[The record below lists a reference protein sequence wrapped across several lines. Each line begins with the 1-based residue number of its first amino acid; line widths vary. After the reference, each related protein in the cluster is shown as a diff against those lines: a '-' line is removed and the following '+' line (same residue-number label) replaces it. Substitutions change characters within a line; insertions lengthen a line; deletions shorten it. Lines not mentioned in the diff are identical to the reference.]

1 MAKAVGDKVTELDYN
16 TLQSG
21 INVIMGTPAGT
32 TETNATGYNQ
42 SLASAQVSVGNS
54 VTAAQ
59 WDNLRSDITK
69 TYTHQFGSGPTIT
82 NVGDD
87 DTVTA
92 TVHNQYETLVS
103 TVSSDP
109 NRYTVGAAQFSTVAG
124 ITGTKAAGWNGT
136 ETHMVSVTFTNANHR
151 QSFFNAGGQ
160 IRIYVSNDKSSP
172 DAKTQDWQHILNDG
186 GQMFF
191 NYKESARVAGT
202 GSAAYYGAGST
213 NGNYNL
219 TDGAAA
225 YTTIWT
231 ASGANPYSEN
241 NLAIGVRATASNILQ
256 FRIRLSDDD
265 AGDQTGTGP
274 AVDETVQGTTTSAV
288 TYIRP
293 TGANVSI
300 PAPVFAAA
308 TGNTF
313 A

>member
-151 QSFFNAGGQ
+151 KSFFNAGGQ

-186 GQMFF
+186 GQVFL

-202 GSAAYYGAGST
+202 GSAAYYGTGST
-213 NGNYNL
+213 DGNYNL
-219 TDGAAA
+219 TTA
-225 YTTIWT
+225 YKTIWT

-241 NLAIGVRATASNILQ
+241 NLAIAVKASASNVLQ
-256 FRIRLSDDD
+256 FRIRLSDAD